1 MIHLSFGFG
10 LDTLEVLMLAVP
22 VPPYPRTEFSPTKV
36 AVILGGVKPCEKT
49 PIKIV
54 AASKGI
60 PCAIT

>member
-1 MIHLSFGFG
+1 
-10 LDTLEVLMLAVP
+10 MLAVP
-22 VPPYPRTEFSPTKV
+22 VPPYPRTEFSPTEV